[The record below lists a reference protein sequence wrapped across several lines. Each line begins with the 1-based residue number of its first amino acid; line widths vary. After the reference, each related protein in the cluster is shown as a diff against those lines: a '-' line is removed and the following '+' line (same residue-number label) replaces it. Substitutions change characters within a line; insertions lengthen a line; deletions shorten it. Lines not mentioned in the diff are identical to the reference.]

1 MDNDYDVNPAIIK
14 YTDLVLITILKSRRK
29 NLTITEKDYL
39 TQFFEMH
46 NYNELIARDVS
57 FENFAKRL
65 KRMMG
70 VPLQRCNET
79 LRGFLKLIYENGS
92 YLVNIEIGANDSYI
106 KIEVENN

>member
-1 MDNDYDVNPAIIK
+1 MDNDSDVNTATIK
-14 YTDLVLITILKSRRK
+14 YTDLVLITMFKSRRK

-46 NYNELIARDVS
+46 NYNELIEKDVS
-57 FENFAKRL
+57 FGNFAKRL

-106 KIEVENN
+106 KIEIEDS

>member
-1 MDNDYDVNPAIIK
+1 MDNDSDVNPATIK
-14 YTDLVLITILKSRRK
+14 YTDLVLITMFKSGRK

-39 TQFFEMH
+39 TQFFEMR

-70 VPLQRCNET
+70 VPLQRYNET

-106 KIEVENN
+106 KIEIEDS